1 MLTTS
6 ALRTNP
12 GNAKI
17 HFSMGN
23 ELAQKGNRS
32 CEEFYK
38 EALRLK
44 PDYTLALVNLG
55 LVYLNTG
62 RPKEAEQSY
71 KKALSIKPD
80 HINANT
86 NMGHF
91 YRLQKRWKEAL
102 THYKQALRR
111 RPDSPIFHYY
121 IAWMYGE
128 LNEVEE
134 AEREL
139 TTCLLLQ
146 PNYGDAHL
154 LYGKLLA
161 SNERRSALT
170 SVKSSKAIYHYKR
183 GILLTSSNNVNDYIG
198 LGKLLANQASYY
210 YNVYMQPL
218 SLCVMCIV

>member
-1 MLTTS
+1 LLLLLSTKTFIRNQEWHDSFMLTTS

-128 LNEVEE
+128 LNEVEVRGVTI
-134 AEREL
+134 AGLSSPVIVFLLFPCRRQRE
-139 TTCLLLQ
+139 
-146 PNYGDAHL
+146 N
-154 LYGKLLA
+154 
-161 SNERRSALT
+161 
-170 SVKSSKAIYHYKR
+170 
-183 GILLTSSNNVNDYIG
+183 
-198 LGKLLANQASYY
+198 
-210 YNVYMQPL
+210 
-218 SLCVMCIV
+218 